1 MIGVRSISWLFRD
14 TPSLLVPSGRL
25 EFRSRFARSGASAP
39 LPSIPR
45 CTVGL
50 RSGPGN
56 IGDFIW
62 NLALEAAAVSAR
74 APRGCAGRRR
84 PPSRALRSPAD
95 RVSSARAGRDG
106 QPRRRHPPG
115 SWSSMRISSGWSRL
129 HARELLLA
137 DALCTGLLQRGAL
150 EREVLII
157 WRRREHSRRARAGPA
172 RKREEPS
179 GAPEPP
185 RPGSS
190 WPSRTTQRRCSGP
203 GAAGCDGEEGGVTQ
217 ADGRRSPPR
226 RSRALRRYT
235 GLRPRSGAGRRT
247 NDAPFAR
254 SAADRLWRRWR
265 RYRRMLVTVG
275 VRRQR
280 LEVFG

>member
-1 MIGVRSISWLFRD
+1 VRRGGGSSVAILS
-14 TPSLLVPSGRL
+14 
-25 EFRSRFARSGASAP
+25 
-39 LPSIPR
+39 
-45 CTVGL
+45 
-50 RSGPGN
+50 
-56 IGDFIW
+56 
-62 NLALEAAAVSAR
+62 
-74 APRGCAGRRR
+74 GCASVGD
-84 PPSRALRSPAD
+84 PEEAELNQHGLAKSRG
-95 RVSSARAGRDG
+95 SSAINARAGATPVLQAVSG
-106 QPRRRHPPG
+106 LGGLG
-115 SWSSMRISSGWSRL
+115 S
-129 HARELLLA
+129 
-137 DALCTGLLQRGAL
+137 
-150 EREVLII
+150 
-157 WRRREHSRRARAGPA
+157 
-172 RKREEPS
+172 EPS